1 MILTWVIQWKW
12 LSSFYSVPY
21 TTCLNCVSKT
31 AILRFVHANDLQ
43 MDRRPDNDF
52 LCHNTSRYIM
62 VTGTYTQFP
71 DEIKAKKNELLLDF
85 LFSFL
90 IQWHLSRAP
99 WMPLWQLTVLQPAVK
114 RSVTSQ
120 TLRSGKSLWE
130 DAPVQWFE
138 VTATSLTNTPVIVQ
152 VTSHFQFHSQK
163 TVEVCQCVRRF
174 VCLCT
179 CEHDCP

>member
-1 MILTWVIQWKW
+1 MIRW
-12 LSSFYSVPY
+12 Y
-21 TTCLNCVSKT
+21 
-31 AILRFVHANDLQ
+31 VHANDLQ

-52 LCHNTSRYIM
+52 LCHNMSLYIM
-62 VTGTYTQFP
+62 VRGIYTQFA
-71 DEIKAKKNELLLDF
+71 DEIKAKNLRLSIF
-85 LFSFL
+85 FFFL
-90 IQWHLSRAP
+90 IHWHLSRAP

-130 DAPVQWFE
+130 DAPVHWFE

-152 VTSHFQFHSQK
+152 VTSHFQFHRQK
-163 TVEVCQCVRRF
+163 TVEVCLCVFVCVCGF

-179 CEHDCP
+179 CEHECP